1 MLGARVDIE
10 CLTLYARKISAGT
23 VVDAE
28 YTGAK
33 YARSNV
39 SCPPTLRWEAW
50 MIVAWYGMV
59 SLTLHLGSSALALQ
73 LTLSMLEPNK
83 REPMH
88 LM

>member
-1 MLGARVDIE
+1 MLGAEVDIE
-10 CLTLYARKISAGT
+10 CLTLYARKISVGT
-23 VVDAE
+23 VVGAE

-33 YARSNV
+33 YARNNV
-39 SCPPTLRWEAW
+39 SCPPTFRWVAW
-50 MIVAWYGMV
+50 MIGAWYGMV